1 MRRTPPPTSLAE
13 PEPTPL
19 MARTG
24 QAEVCCR
31 ERAVLL
37 RDVVERDGAR
47 PVELDEDERER
58 DGRD

>member
-1 MRRTPPPTSLAE
+1 
-13 PEPTPL
+13 

-47 PVELDEDERER
+47 PFELDEDERER